1 MPITSHMNSK
11 RFCWFDTLH
20 THVPVTSQ
28 INSVRFCWFNTYHTH
43 VPVTSH
49 VIRTLLLFRHKPTIH
64 THLLFSCIPST
75 RTCCSHANPSHPPAV
90 PMHTIHTHLL
100 FSCISYTRIC
110 CSHANP
116 SHAPA
121 VFMHIIH
128 THLLFP
134 CIPSTRTCCSHA
146 YHPHTATH
154 TRTALPF
161 LTCSTSEGERRLWL
175 AGVREGSGCR
185 MLVGR

>member
-75 RTCCSHANPSHPPAV
+75 RTCCSHANPSH
-90 PMHTIHTHLL
+90 
-100 FSCISYTRIC
+100 
-110 CSHANP
+110 
-116 SHAPA
+116 APA

>member
-1 MPITSHMNSK
+1 MNSK

-75 RTCCSHANPSHPPAV
+75 RT
-90 PMHTIHTHLL
+90 
-100 FSCISYTRIC
+100 C